1 MTESKQRQNYGEIVS
16 VLLAEGVIKEKD
28 AAYAERI
35 RAKLS
40 TPQPLL
46 NILKDLKLVND
57 DTVRETLQKT
67 RKSIRI
73 GELLVELGYLSP
85 EDLQTAFTIK
95 DREQDLKIGEILVKY
110 NFVDNALL
118 NRILSIQL
126 GYPLVQPSLAQVD
139 RTLFGRAPFRTLT
152 KHAFAP
158 LKSSDN
164 QTLVAFADPTDHEAI
179 RAARK
184 LFGSDL
190 SIAICDRKELTDT
203 LDSLYKSKDKSA
215 IAVDSQSVTGIV
227 NSIILDAV
235 QADASD
241 IHIEPCVDRLHIRF
255 RQDGVLLHYQEFPR
269 DIIPSLVSRIK
280 ILCQA
285 DIAEKRRHQG
295 GRLLFEHPEGQI
307 DIRASFYVT
316 IHGEKVVLR
325 LLRQKQ
331 ELLDIRSIGLAS
343 RMLNRFLDE
352 AVYQPSGVLLVT
364 GPTGSGKTSTIYS
377 CLHHIKNPQISIVTA
392 EEPVE
397 YVIDG
402 VAQCS
407 IDPTIGVTFEETLR
421 HIVRQDP
428 DVIMIGEIR
437 DKFSADM
444 AVQAALTGHKVL
456 STFHTEDS
464 IGGLIRLLNMDIAP
478 FLVSSTV
485 ISVLAQR
492 LLRRTCTECS
502 VPVKPTPAQLQRLG
516 CSTEDLSGGTFRR
529 GRGCAVCN
537 QTGYRGRIGV
547 FELLVLDTQVRDA
560 ILEHRTSYEI
570 RSLSIEHTGLVTL
583 MEDGLAKAATGITT
597 IDEVLRCLPRLTKPR
612 PLSVIQR
619 LCGQLP

>member
-1 MTESKQRQNYGEIVS
+1 MTESKQSQNYGEIVS

-46 NILKDLKLVND
+46 NILKDLKLVSD

-67 RKSIRI
+67 KKSIRI

-95 DREQDLKIGEILVKY
+95 DQERDLKIGEILVKY

-126 GYPLVQPSLAQVD
+126 GYPLMQPSLAQVD
-139 RTLFGRAPFRTLT
+139 RTLFSRAPFRTLT

-164 QTLVAFADPTDHEAI
+164 QPLIAFADPTDHEAI

-190 SIAICDRKELTDT
+190 SIAICDRKELTAT
-203 LDSLYKSKDKSA
+203 LDTLYKSKEKSA
-215 IAVDSQSVTGIV
+215 IAIDSQSVTGIV

-241 IHIEPCVDRLHIRF
+241 IHIEPFVDRLHIRF

-331 ELLDIRSIGLAS
+331 ELLDIRSIGLAP

-397 YVIDG
+397 YVIEG

-502 VPVKPTPAQLQRLG
+502 VSVKPTPAQLQRLG

-529 GRGCAVCN
+529 GRGCAACH